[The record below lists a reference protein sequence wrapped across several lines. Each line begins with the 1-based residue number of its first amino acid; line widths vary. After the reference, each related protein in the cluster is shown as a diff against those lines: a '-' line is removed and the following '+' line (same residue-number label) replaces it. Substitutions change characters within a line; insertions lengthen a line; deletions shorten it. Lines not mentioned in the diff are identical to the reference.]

1 MMTPEDLVD
10 EMLETTTDAL
20 PDRWKEARNA
30 MQNGRTEAYSGYS
43 LQDWLEEI
51 YFDYRL
57 KQDLTREDSH
67 IGRDCRQNATV

>member
-10 EMLETTTDAL
+10 EMLETATDVL
-20 PDRWKEARNA
+20 PDRSKETRNA
-30 MQNGRTEAYSGYS
+30 MHNGCTEAYSGYP
-43 LQDWLEEI
+43 LQGWLEEI